1 MSSSMLKIIAC
12 AIMLLDHIGA
22 ALFPQVRWIR
32 LIGRLAFPIFAY
44 LIAEG
49 YARTKNFSKYLSR
62 LLMFGL
68 IAQIPFGF
76 AFGRDIYINNFSDF
90 IKVVLGQPMHLNI
103 FFTLAIGLIA
113 IKVYDSKFYLR
124 GNAIEEAE
132 MNNTEDVSGE
142 VVTQTMSDNTIA
154 AAVESDVIIS
164 KSRILRESKL
174 AKFFIIA
181 ALGILTNVYTTDYS
195 MYGVMM
201 ILAFYVFRDSKMKT
215 IVSQILVYVIFG
227 TGRMLYYYFT
237 HPEYFPKGL
246 QIGFFSQ
253 GLSILALIFI
263 FLYNGKKGKDLKYF
277 FYAFYPVH
285 ISILA
290 LIKFFV
296 LK

>member
-22 ALFPQVRWIR
+22 SLFPEVGWIR

-49 YARTKNFSKYLSR
+49 YSRTKNFSKYLSR
-62 LLMFGL
+62 LMIFGL

-76 AFGRDIYINNFSDF
+76 AFAKNAYISNFSDF

-103 FFTLAIGLIA
+103 FFTLAFGLIA
-113 IKVYDSKFYLR
+113 IKVYDSKFYLK
-124 GNAIEEAE
+124 GNAVEEAE
-132 MNNTEDVSGE
+132 VNNTEDISGE

-154 AAVESDVIIS
+154 AAVESDIIIS
-164 KSRILRESKL
+164 KNKLLRESKL
-174 AKFFIIA
+174 AKFLIIA
-181 ALGILTNVYTTDYS
+181 AVGMLPQIYYCDYGI
-195 MYGVMM
+195 YGVMM
-201 ILAFYVFRDSKMKT
+201 ILAFYAFRDSKMKM
-215 IVSQILVYVIFG
+215 ILSQAIVYVVFG
-227 TGRMLYYYFT
+227 TGRMMYYYFT
-237 HPEYFPKGL
+237 HPEYFPNGL
-246 QIGFFSQ
+246 KISFFTQ

-263 FLYNGKKGKDLKYF
+263 FLYNGKKGKNLKYF

-290 LIKFFV
+290 LIKYFI